1 MTTYDENPYP
11 SLFHP
16 STNPARIGAI
26 VAAMGLVPP
35 PVAGARIL
43 DIGCGD
49 GLNALAIGTAFPGA
63 KIDAFDLSS
72 VQIARGVSLRERA
85 GIENVALFACGID
98 DFPDLGHRYDYI
110 IAHGLFSW
118 VSEAVGADLLRLIHD
133 RLAPGGVAIIS
144 HDTPPLGIMKASLIE
159 YLLAFA
165 DGITDPKQRLHTTRV
180 GLAKLMQAQAGDSP
194 YKYFL
199 QMMQS
204 LYGWSDDSFVSHD
217 LLSEDYRCVSPMQLE
232 QECSRFRLK
241 LIGDCQMASVF
252 EESGNQ
258 LWRDVVEQM
267 GSSSVNRA
275 IAVDHLGGRMFR
287 TSLITHRAHPPMQS
301 GNSSRLTGLYFSSNA
316 GAEIET
322 DPETGTERVTYN
334 GENGSKLSAHEP
346 VIVQI
351 IEFVR
356 EAFPNE
362 VTLEE
367 VASHLGIPVDVA
379 EAGLKRALVASVVTA
394 FSEPLPKSSR
404 APLCAKISDLARH
417 LALMECEDI
426 PTRRLE
432 IATLSDPGARW
443 LVSNM
448 DGHHT
453 AQELRDLMSE
463 YRQEPI
469 ALDRIHEAIERAY
482 ELNLLEG

>member
-49 GLNALAIGTAFPGA
+49 GLNALAIGTAFPGTR
-63 KIDAFDLSS
+63 IDAFDLSS
-72 VQIARGVSLRERA
+72 VQIVRGSSLRERA
-85 GIENVALFACGID
+85 TIENVALFACGLD

-118 VSEAVGADLLRLIHD
+118 ISEAVGADLLKLIHD

-159 YLLAFA
+159 YLRAFS
-165 DGITDPKQRLHTTRV
+165 DGITDPKARLYTARV
-180 GLAKLMQAQAGDSP
+180 GLAKLMHAQTGDSP

-199 QMMQS
+199 EMMQS

-217 LLSEDYRCVSPMQLE
+217 LLSEDYRCVSPIQLD
-232 QECSRFRLK
+232 QECSRFGLT
-241 LIGDCQMASVF
+241 LIGDCQMSSVF
-252 EESGNQ
+252 EKSGNPV
-258 LWRDVVEQM
+258 WRDVVEQM

-275 IAVDHLGGRMFR
+275 VAVDHLGGRMFR
-287 TSLITHRAHPPMQS
+287 TSLISHRAYPPAKCLE
-301 GNSSRLTGLYFSSNA
+301 SSCLARLYFSSNA
-316 GAEIET
+316 AADIEMDTESGA
-322 DPETGTERVTYN
+322 ERVTYT
-334 GENGSKLSAHEP
+334 GENSSKLTAHEP
-346 VIVQI
+346 LIIQV

-356 EAFPNE
+356 DAFPNE

-367 VASHLGIPVDVA
+367 VVTHLEVPIELA
-379 EAGLKRALVASVVTA
+379 EACLKRALVASVVTA
-394 FSEPLPKSSR
+394 FSEPLPKITR
-404 APLCAKISDLARH
+404 APLRPKVSDLARH

-432 IATLSDPGARW
+432 IATLSDLGARS

-453 AQELRDLMSE
+453 AQELCDLMSE